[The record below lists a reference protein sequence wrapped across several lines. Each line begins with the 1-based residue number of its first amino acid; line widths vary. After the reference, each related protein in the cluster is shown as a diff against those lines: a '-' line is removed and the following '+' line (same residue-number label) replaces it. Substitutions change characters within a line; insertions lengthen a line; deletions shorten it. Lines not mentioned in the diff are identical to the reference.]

1 MDKAKQEKPPRI
13 EMDQLQLQIQGLT
26 QMVERFNLV
35 IGSIHERLE
44 RVERRGVDRE
54 QHRANRDGNHAK
66 RCNRYVSLVVDI
78 DFNAIG
84 DENDDVASWGHRDQI
99 WQPRN
104 HRFHGVKRAG

>member
-1 MDKAKQEKPPRI
+1 VIDKAKQEKPPQI

-66 RCNRYVSLVVDI
+66 RCNRYVSLVVTLI
-78 DFNAIG
+78 LM
-84 DENDDVASWGHRDQI
+84 Q
-99 WQPRN
+99 
-104 HRFHGVKRAG
+104 

>member
-1 MDKAKQEKPPRI
+1 MDKAKQEKPPQI

-35 IGSIHERLE
+35 ICSIHERLE
-44 RVERRGVDRE
+44 RVERRGADGE
-54 QHRANRDGNHAK
+54 HHSADRDGNHAK

-78 DFNAIG
+78 DFNAID
-84 DENDDVASWGHRDQI
+84 DENDDVASWDHRDQI